1 MLDVVKVAVRW
12 RKGEARERLCA
23 GDRSVEAG
31 RREVAQT
38 ETVVA
43 VKTCSHL
50 DEVHYLKVVNL
61 HEGDGLEAS
70 RAGSMGGSTLRIEG
84 PEDEDAGR
92 RLVVVVRLGRPTLG
106 SV

>member
-1 MLDVVKVAVRW
+1 MLGVVKVAVRW
-12 RKGEARERLCA
+12 CKGEARGRLCA
-23 GDRSVEAG
+23 DGHSVEAG

-38 ETVVA
+38 KTAVA
-43 VKTCSHL
+43 VKTCYHL
-50 DEVHYLKVVNL
+50 DEVHCLEAVSL

-84 PEDEDAGR
+84 PEGEDAGR
-92 RLVVVVRLGRPTLG
+92 RLLVVPLGRPTLG